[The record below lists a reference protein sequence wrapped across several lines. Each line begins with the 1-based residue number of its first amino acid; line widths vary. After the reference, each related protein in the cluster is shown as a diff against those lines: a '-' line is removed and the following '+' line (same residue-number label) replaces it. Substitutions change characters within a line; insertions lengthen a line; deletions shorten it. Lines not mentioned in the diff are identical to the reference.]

1 MKNMRFSTFAH
12 ARKQAGFT
20 LLEVLVATV
29 VLGTSVAALFG
40 LLSGALR
47 NAGRLQDPE
56 RAFMLGQTKMN
67 ELLVMGTGSA
77 ATKEE
82 FPLDETLQGQWD
94 ERFRWQAVAKRF
106 RPRAEEASYGTVL
119 VQVMVDVY
127 WKPAGDRE
135 ERKLALE
142 SYQLRQQSAGSRQ

>member
-1 MKNMRFSTFAH
+1 MKNMNYSTVGH
-12 ARKQAGFT
+12 ARQQAGFT

-29 VLGTSVAALFG
+29 VLGTAVAALFG

-67 ELLVMGTGSA
+67 ELLALGTGSA
-77 ATKEE
+77 ATEE
-82 FPLDETLQGQWD
+82 ELPLDETLQGQWD
-94 ERFRWQAVAKRF
+94 ERFRWQAIAKRF
-106 RPRAEEASYGTVL
+106 RPTAESSYGTIL

-127 WKPAGDRE
+127 WKPADNRE
-135 ERKLALE
+135 ERKLVLE
-142 SYQLRQQSAGSRQ
+142 SYQLRQQSAGSRP

>member
-1 MKNMRFSTFAH
+1 MKNMNYSTVGH
-12 ARKQAGFT
+12 ARQQAGFT

-29 VLGTSVAALFG
+29 VLGTAVAALFG

-67 ELLVMGTGSA
+67 ELLALGAGS
-77 ATKEE
+77 TTTEDE
-82 FPLDETLQGQWD
+82 LPLDETLQGHWD
-94 ERFRWQAVAKRF
+94 ERFRWQAVAKHF
-106 RPRAEEASYGTVL
+106 RPASEAASYGTVL

-127 WKPAGDRE
+127 WKPADNRE
-135 ERKLALE
+135 ERKLVLE
-142 SYQLRQQSAGSRQ
+142 SYQLRQ